1 MRHCLSLTFHWPF
14 SNHCLSLT
22 FYCLFIASSG
32 VRPQPALLKTPAR
45 AVDVRTHI
53 TERGADNT
61 SFPSGC
67 SSAGTA
73 TAYFAYCELP
83 CLASRRRCLK
93 FTCNADSARSSARLP
108 ARPPLQSCVSCV
120 TEDSRGA
127 FFWLRSHSVVQLSM
141 VAAHP
146 AAVLLRPSV
155 LLRALAR
162 RHTRRRR
169 RGCLG
174 GEDPCCTEWRAG
186 PHRLL
191 SSAAAFEHRGSC
203 GDCCANARQET
214 EEGMMGGQGDSSSAA
229 NHTTAF
235 RSHTR
240 TNAQRTNT
248 VC

>member
-120 TEDSRGA
+120 TEDSRG
-127 FFWLRSHSVVQLSM
+127 FFLLRSHSVVQLSM